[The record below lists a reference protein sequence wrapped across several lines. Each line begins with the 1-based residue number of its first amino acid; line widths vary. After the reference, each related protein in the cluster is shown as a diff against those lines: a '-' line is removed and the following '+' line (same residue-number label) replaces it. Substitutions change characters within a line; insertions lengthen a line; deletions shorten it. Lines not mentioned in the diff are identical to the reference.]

1 MEKSITG
8 DSRVMAID
16 DYKKNIEAN
25 KDAPI
30 TNHPRFLFAKKYSD
44 VLSLFLDV

>member
-25 KDAPI
+25 KDAPDSWCVL
-30 TNHPRFLFAKKYSD
+30 P
-44 VLSLFLDV
+44 LSLIHI